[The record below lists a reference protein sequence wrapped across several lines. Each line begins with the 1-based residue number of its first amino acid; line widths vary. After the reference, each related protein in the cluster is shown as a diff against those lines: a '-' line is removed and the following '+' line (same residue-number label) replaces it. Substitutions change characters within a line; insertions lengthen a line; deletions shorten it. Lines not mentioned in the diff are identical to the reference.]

1 MKTLINAQRQNMAE
15 DLYSKI
21 ISNKIAKTLLLPS
34 SYVYGGIGF
43 MRLKAYAQGMM
54 ERVKTD
60 VPVISIGNL
69 SVGGTGKTP
78 VTIDLT
84 RRLIDAGH
92 RPAILSRGYKRKS
105 AAPYTVVSDGQS
117 ILSTCAEA
125 GDEPFMIAQAVP
137 EAIMISGK
145 DRSSTS
151 AIACNEFNCDVIV
164 LDDGFQH
171 LKLRRD
177 ADVVLL
183 DYSETLDDAL
193 VPAGRL
199 REPFSA
205 LGRASHI
212 VISKV
217 PHYPDPERI
226 RRFQNLAAKYAPT
239 AQLSMCRFKPASL
252 RSAAGNI
259 QPEIVGR
266 KVVAFC
272 GIARPNA
279 FVDSIKQIGAEV
291 VSLNAYPDHH
301 WFSNAELTETEHDMV
316 VMNADYIVTTE
327 KDIVRLEVPEHLR
340 NRVLALV
347 MEIEWLGEP
356 PAFTLPI
363 KKDDRTNA

>member
-1 MKTLINAQRQNMAE
+1 MAE

-34 SYVYGGIGF
+34 SFVYGGIGF
-43 MRLKAYAQGMM
+43 VRLKAYAQGMM

-60 VPVISIGNL
+60 VPVVSIGNL

-78 VTIDLT
+78 VTIDIT
-84 RRLIDAGH
+84 RKLIEAGH
-92 RPAILSRGYKRKS
+92 RVAILSRGYKRKS
-105 AAPYTVVSDGQS
+105 TAPYTVVSDGGR

-125 GDEPFMIAQAVP
+125 GDEPYMIAQAVP
-137 EAIMISGK
+137 QAIMISGK
-145 DRSSTS
+145 NRSSTS
-151 AIACNEFNCDVIV
+151 AIACNEFKCDVIV

-205 LGRASHI
+205 LGRATHI

-226 RRFQNLAAKYAPT
+226 RRFQNLAAKYAPG

-252 RSAAGNI
+252 RTADGNT
-259 QPEIVGR
+259 QSEIVGKR
-266 KVVAFC
+266 VVAFC

-291 VSLNAYPDHH
+291 VSLNAFPDHH
-301 WFSNAELTETEHDMV
+301 WFSQSELTETEHDRV
-316 VMNADYIVTTE
+316 VLNADYIITTE
-327 KDIVRLEVPEHLR
+327 KDIVRLDIPKEMR
-340 NRVLALV
+340 DRVLALV
-347 MEIEWLGEP
+347 MEIEWIGDP
-356 PAFTLPI
+356 PVFNLPT
-363 KKDDRTNA
+363 KKGDQ